1 MSRRNKKKEE
11 EPENHERWLL
21 SYADFITLL
30 MIFFIILYSMSEM
43 DKSKYNQLAS
53 VFSIEMGGG
62 GTGVL
67 EGESESA
74 DSETSV
80 ADKELTLTEEQ
91 KQEEVK
97 KKIDAYIDTSQLNGS
112 VTTSIEERGLVLSF
126 NDALFFDSG
135 NAEIKEGQTEKF
147 VDIGKLL
154 NQPALKDS
162 FIRVEGY
169 TDSIPVSNPQ
179 YKSNWDLSVLR
190 ASNVAQVIISDSG
203 IDPNRVSVV
212 GYGEYR
218 PKADNK
224 TKEGRLENRR
234 VDILILN
241 SEFNDTEQTVQ

>member
-1 MSRRNKKKEE
+1 MSRRNKKHEE

-30 MIFFIILYSMSEM
+30 MIFFIIMYSMSEM
-43 DKSKYNQLAS
+43 DKSKYNELAS
-53 VFSIEMGGG
+53 AFSVEMGGG
-62 GTGVL
+62 GTGIL
-67 EGESESA
+67 KGGNGTT
-74 DSETSV
+74 DTETSV
-80 ADKELTLTEEQ
+80 ADKVVTEEQ

-97 KKIDAYIDTSQLNGS
+97 ESIDAYIDTSELTDS

-135 NAEIKEGQTEKF
+135 NAEIKVDQIEKF
-147 VDIGKLL
+147 ADIGELL

-169 TDSIPVSNPQ
+169 TDSVPVSNPQ
-179 YKSNWDLSVLR
+179 YKSNWDLSALR
-190 ASNVAQVIISDSG
+190 ASNVAQIIIKDSG
-203 IDPNRVSVV
+203 IDPKRVSVV

-241 SEFNDTEQTVQ
+241 SEYNDTEQTTQ

>member
-1 MSRRNKKKEE
+1 MSRRNKKHEE

-30 MIFFIILYSMSEM
+30 MIFFIIMYSMSEM
-43 DKSKYNQLAS
+43 DKSKYNELAS
-53 VFSIEMGGG
+53 AFSVEMGGG
-62 GTGVL
+62 GTGIL
-67 EGESESA
+67 KGGNGTT
-74 DSETSV
+74 DTETSV
-80 ADKELTLTEEQ
+80 ADKVVTEEQ

-97 KKIDAYIDTSQLNGS
+97 ESIDAYIDTSELNDS

-135 NAEIKEGQTEKF
+135 NAEIKVDQIEKF
-147 VDIGKLL
+147 ADIGELL

-169 TDSIPVSNPQ
+169 TDSVPVSNPQ
-179 YKSNWDLSVLR
+179 YKSNWDLSALR
-190 ASNVAQVIISDSG
+190 ASNVAQIIIKDSG
-203 IDPNRVSVV
+203 IDPKCVSVV

-218 PKADNK
+218 PKADNQ

-241 SEFNDTEQTVQ
+241 SEYNDTEQTTQ

>member
-1 MSRRNKKKEE
+1 MSRRNKKHEE

-30 MIFFIILYSMSEM
+30 MIFFIIMYSMSEM
-43 DKSKYNQLAS
+43 DKSKYNELAS
-53 VFSIEMGGG
+53 VFSMEMGGG
-62 GTGVL
+62 GTGIL
-67 EGESESA
+67 EGGSES
-74 DSETSV
+74 DDVENSKGSIE
-80 ADKELTLTEEQ
+80 LTEEEQ
-91 KQEEVK
+91 QEVVK
-97 KKIDAYIDTSQLNGS
+97 ETIDAYIDTSELNDS

-135 NAEIKEGQTEKF
+135 NAEIKENQQNKF

-154 NQPALKDS
+154 NQPALKNS

-169 TDSIPVSNPQ
+169 TDSVPVSNPK

-190 ASNVAQVIISDSG
+190 ASNVAQIIIKDSG
-203 IDPNRVSVV
+203 INPNRISVV

-218 PKADNK
+218 PKSDN
-224 TKEGRLENRR
+224 TTNEGRIENRR

-241 SEFNDTEQTVQ
+241 SEFNNTEQVTQ

>member
-1 MSRRNKKKEE
+1 MSRRNKKYEE

-30 MIFFIILYSMSEM
+30 MIFFIIMYSMSEM
-43 DKSKYNQLAS
+43 DKSKYNELAS
-53 VFSIEMGGG
+53 AFSVEMGGG
-62 GTGVL
+62 GTGIL
-67 EGESESA
+67 KGGNGTT
-74 DSETSV
+74 DTETSV
-80 ADKELTLTEEQ
+80 ADKVVTEEQ

-97 KKIDAYIDTSQLNGS
+97 ESIDAYIDTSELNDS

-135 NAEIKEGQTEKF
+135 NAEIKVDQIEKF
-147 VDIGKLL
+147 ADIGELL

-169 TDSIPVSNPQ
+169 TDSVPVSNPQ
-179 YKSNWDLSVLR
+179 YKSNWDLSALR
-190 ASNVAQVIISDSG
+190 ASNVAQIIIKDSG
-203 IDPNRVSVV
+203 IDPKRVSVV

-241 SEFNDTEQTVQ
+241 SEYNDTEQTAQ

>member
-1 MSRRNKKKEE
+1 MSRRNKKREE

-30 MIFFIILYSMSEM
+30 MIFFIIMYSMSEM
-43 DKSKYNQLAS
+43 DKSKYNELAS
-53 VFSIEMGGG
+53 VFSVEMGGG
-62 GTGVL
+62 GTGIL
-67 EGESESA
+67 KGGNGA
-74 DSETSV
+74 TDSETSV
-80 ADKELTLTEEQ
+80 ADKEATEEQ

-97 KKIDAYIDTSQLNGS
+97 ESIDAYIDTSELNDS

-126 NDALFFDSG
+126 NNALFFDSG
-135 NAEIKEGQTEKF
+135 NAEIKVDQTEKF
-147 VDIGKLL
+147 ADIGELL

-169 TDSIPVSNPQ
+169 TDSVPVSNPQ
-179 YKSNWDLSVLR
+179 YKSNWDLSALR
-190 ASNVAQVIISDSG
+190 ASNVAQIIIKDSG
-203 IDPNRVSVV
+203 IDPKRVSVV

-241 SEFNDTEQTVQ
+241 SEFNDTEQTAQ

>member
-1 MSRRNKKKEE
+1 MSRRNKKHEE

-30 MIFFIILYSMSEM
+30 MIFFIIMYSMSEM
-43 DKSKYNQLAS
+43 DKSKYNELAS
-53 VFSIEMGGG
+53 AFSVEMGGG
-62 GTGVL
+62 GTGIL
-67 EGESESA
+67 KGGNGTT
-74 DSETSV
+74 DTETSV
-80 ADKELTLTEEQ
+80 ADKVVTEEQ

-97 KKIDAYIDTSQLNGS
+97 ESIDAYIDTSELNDS

-135 NAEIKEGQTEKF
+135 NAEIKVDQIEKF
-147 VDIGKLL
+147 ADIGELL
-154 NQPALKDS
+154 NQPTLKDS

-169 TDSIPVSNPQ
+169 TDSVPVSNPQ
-179 YKSNWDLSVLR
+179 YKSNWDLSALR
-190 ASNVAQVIISDSG
+190 ASNVAQIIIKDSG
-203 IDPNRVSVV
+203 IDPKRVSVV

-241 SEFNDTEQTVQ
+241 SEYNDTEQTTQ

>member
-1 MSRRNKKKEE
+1 MSRRNKKREE

-30 MIFFIILYSMSEM
+30 MIFFIIMYSMSEM
-43 DKSKYNQLAS
+43 DKSKYNELAS
-53 VFSIEMGGG
+53 AFSVEMGGG
-62 GTGVL
+62 GTGIL
-67 EGESESA
+67 EGGNGTT
-74 DSETSV
+74 DTETSV
-80 ADKELTLTEEQ
+80 ADKAVTEEQ

-97 KKIDAYIDTSQLNGS
+97 ESIDAYIDTSELNDS

-135 NAEIKEGQTEKF
+135 NAEIKVDQTEKF
-147 VDIGKLL
+147 ADIGELL
-154 NQPALKDS
+154 NQPALKES

-169 TDSIPVSNPQ
+169 TDSVPVSNPQ
-179 YKSNWDLSVLR
+179 YKSNWDLSALR
-190 ASNVAQVIISDSG
+190 ASNVAQIIIKDSG
-203 IDPNRVSVV
+203 IDPKRVSVV

-224 TKEGRLENRR
+224 TTEGRLENRR

-241 SEFNDTEQTVQ
+241 SEYNDTEQTAQ

>member
-1 MSRRNKKKEE
+1 MSRRNKKREE

-30 MIFFIILYSMSEM
+30 MIFFIIMYSMSEM
-43 DKSKYNQLAS
+43 DKSKYNELAS
-53 VFSIEMGGG
+53 VFSVEMGGG
-62 GTGVL
+62 GTGIL
-67 EGESESA
+67 KGGNGA
-74 DSETSV
+74 TDSETSV
-80 ADKELTLTEEQ
+80 ADKEATEEQ

-97 KKIDAYIDTSQLNGS
+97 ESIDAYIDTSELNDS

-126 NDALFFDSG
+126 NNALFFDSG
-135 NAEIKEGQTEKF
+135 NAEIKVDQTEKF
-147 VDIGKLL
+147 ADIGELL

-169 TDSIPVSNPQ
+169 TDSVPVSNPQ
-179 YKSNWDLSVLR
+179 YKSNWDLSALR
-190 ASNVAQVIISDSG
+190 ASNVAQIIIKDSG
-203 IDPNRVSVV
+203 IDPKRVSVV

-241 SEFNDTEQTVQ
+241 SKFNDTEQTAQ

>member
-1 MSRRNKKKEE
+1 MSRRNKKYEE

-30 MIFFIILYSMSEM
+30 MIFFIIMYSMSEM
-43 DKSKYNQLAS
+43 DKSKYNELAS
-53 VFSIEMGGG
+53 AFSVEMGGG
-62 GTGVL
+62 GTGIL
-67 EGESESA
+67 KGGNGTT
-74 DSETSV
+74 DTETSV
-80 ADKELTLTEEQ
+80 ADKVVTEEQ

-97 KKIDAYIDTSQLNGS
+97 ESIDAYIDTSELNDS

-135 NAEIKEGQTEKF
+135 NAEIKVDQIEKF
-147 VDIGKLL
+147 ADIGELL

-169 TDSIPVSNPQ
+169 TDSVPVSNPQ
-179 YKSNWDLSVLR
+179 YKSNWDLSALR
-190 ASNVAQVIISDSG
+190 ASNVAQIIIKDSG
-203 IDPNRVSVV
+203 IDPKRVSVV

-241 SEFNDTEQTVQ
+241 SEYNDTEQTTQ

>member
-1 MSRRNKKKEE
+1 MSRRNKKHEE

-30 MIFFIILYSMSEM
+30 MIFFIIMYSMSEM
-43 DKSKYNQLAS
+43 DKSKYNELAS
-53 VFSIEMGGG
+53 VFSVEMGGG
-62 GTGVL
+62 GTGIL
-67 EGESESA
+67 KGGNGA
-74 DSETSV
+74 TDSETSV
-80 ADKELTLTEEQ
+80 ADKEATEEQ

-97 KKIDAYIDTSQLNGS
+97 ESIDAYIDTSELNDS

-135 NAEIKEGQTEKF
+135 NAEIKVDQTEKF
-147 VDIGKLL
+147 ADIGELL

-169 TDSIPVSNPQ
+169 TDSVPVSNPQ
-179 YKSNWDLSVLR
+179 YKSNWDLSALR
-190 ASNVAQVIISDSG
+190 ASNVAQIIIKDSG
-203 IDPNRVSVV
+203 IDPKRVSVV

-241 SEFNDTEQTVQ
+241 SEFNDTEQTAQ

>member
-1 MSRRNKKKEE
+1 MSRRNKKREE

-30 MIFFIILYSMSEM
+30 MIFFIIMYSMSEM
-43 DKSKYNQLAS
+43 DKSKYNELAS
-53 VFSIEMGGG
+53 VFSVEMGGG
-62 GTGVL
+62 GTGIL
-67 EGESESA
+67 KGGNGA
-74 DSETSV
+74 TDSETSV
-80 ADKELTLTEEQ
+80 ADKEATEEQ

-97 KKIDAYIDTSQLNGS
+97 ESIDAYIDTSELNDS

-135 NAEIKEGQTEKF
+135 NAEIKVDQTEKF
-147 VDIGKLL
+147 ADIGELL

-169 TDSIPVSNPQ
+169 TDSVPVSNPQ
-179 YKSNWDLSVLR
+179 YKSNWDLSALR
-190 ASNVAQVIISDSG
+190 ASNVAQIIIKDSG
-203 IDPNRVSVV
+203 IDPKRVSVV

-241 SEFNDTEQTVQ
+241 SEFNDTEQTAQ

>member
-1 MSRRNKKKEE
+1 MSRRNKKHEE

-30 MIFFIILYSMSEM
+30 MIFFIIMYSMSEM
-43 DKSKYNQLAS
+43 DKSKYNELAS
-53 VFSIEMGGG
+53 AFSVEMGGG
-62 GTGVL
+62 GTGIL
-67 EGESESA
+67 KGGNGTT
-74 DSETSV
+74 DTETSV
-80 ADKELTLTEEQ
+80 ADKVVTEEQ

-97 KKIDAYIDTSQLNGS
+97 ESIDAYIDTSELNDS

-135 NAEIKEGQTEKF
+135 NAEIKVDQIEKF
-147 VDIGKLL
+147 ADIGELL

-169 TDSIPVSNPQ
+169 TDSVPVSNPQ
-179 YKSNWDLSVLR
+179 YKSNWDLSALR
-190 ASNVAQVIISDSG
+190 ASNVAQIIIKDSG
-203 IDPNRVSVV
+203 IDPKRVSVV

-241 SEFNDTEQTVQ
+241 SEYNDTEQTTQ

>member
-1 MSRRNKKKEE
+1 MSRRNKKHEE

-30 MIFFIILYSMSEM
+30 MIFFIIMYSMSEM
-43 DKSKYNQLAS
+43 DKSKYNELAS
-53 VFSIEMGGG
+53 VFSVEMGGG
-62 GTGVL
+62 GTGIL
-67 EGESESA
+67 KGGNGA
-74 DSETSV
+74 TDSETSV
-80 ADKELTLTEEQ
+80 ADKEATEEQ

-97 KKIDAYIDTSQLNGS
+97 ESIDAYIDTSELNDS

-126 NDALFFDSG
+126 NNALFFDSG
-135 NAEIKEGQTEKF
+135 NAEIKVDQTEKF
-147 VDIGKLL
+147 ADIGELL

-169 TDSIPVSNPQ
+169 TDSVPVSNPQ
-179 YKSNWDLSVLR
+179 YKSNWDLSALR
-190 ASNVAQVIISDSG
+190 ASNVAQIIIKDSG
-203 IDPNRVSVV
+203 IDPKRVSVV

-241 SEFNDTEQTVQ
+241 SEFNDTEQTAQ

>member
-1 MSRRNKKKEE
+1 MSRRNKKHEE

-30 MIFFIILYSMSEM
+30 MIFFIIMYSMSEM
-43 DKSKYNQLAS
+43 DKSKYNELAS
-53 VFSIEMGGG
+53 AFSVEMGGG
-62 GTGVL
+62 GTGIL
-67 EGESESA
+67 KGGNGTT
-74 DSETSV
+74 DTETSV
-80 ADKELTLTEEQ
+80 ADKVVTEEQ

-97 KKIDAYIDTSQLNGS
+97 ESIDAYIDTSELNDS

-135 NAEIKEGQTEKF
+135 NAEIKVDQIKKF
-147 VDIGKLL
+147 ADIGELL

-169 TDSIPVSNPQ
+169 TDSVPVSNPQ
-179 YKSNWDLSVLR
+179 YKSNWDLSALR
-190 ASNVAQVIISDSG
+190 ASNVAQIIIKDSG
-203 IDPNRVSVV
+203 IDPKRISVV

-218 PKADNK
+218 PKADNQ

-241 SEFNDTEQTVQ
+241 SEYNDTEQTTQ